1 MGSGL
6 SDHHDAVTAAEHAC
20 DHALAT
26 LGEGSDPDAVLA
38 FVSSHHAHVMGAI
51 GDVLHRRF
59 HPGVLLAV
67 SGEAVI
73 GGASELEGR
82 PGVSILAARMP
93 GAQVRSFTSD
103 ELPLLTDDD
112 PAIGDKC
119 AAALGVGEDLRAVL
133 LFADPFSTPMV
144 KLLPALSTM
153 CTETLGLRRSP
164 IIGGLA
170 SAGSSPGANGL
181 IVNTRL
187 SRTGAIGL
195 TISGGVRMETVVS
208 QGCRP
213 FGPSF
218 VVTGCKRNIITTLG
232 GRPALNALREAIDTL
247 PHSDRALLDRGLFM
261 GRVINEYKDRFGRG
275 DFLIRNVVGVDQSRG
290 AIAVADLM
298 RVGQTIQFQL
308 RDAVTADE
316 DLSLLLSAQ
325 ALREPPHGALL
336 ISCNGR
342 GTRLFDKPN
351 HDARIV
357 CDALSRD
364 PGAPPPPLA
373 GFFAGGEIGPIGPEV
388 FLHGHTASLALFRP
402 DGPDSDD

>member
-6 SDHHDAVTAAEHAC
+6 SDHTDAVTAAEHAC
-20 DHALAT
+20 DRALAS
-26 LGEGSDPDAVLA
+26 LGEGSDPDLVLA
-38 FVSSHHAHVMGAI
+38 FVSTHHAHVMGAI
-51 GDVLHRRF
+51 GDVLHRRL

-73 GGASELEGR
+73 GGESELEGR
-82 PGVSILAARMP
+82 PGLSVLAARTP
-93 GAQVRSFTSD
+93 GATVRSFTSD
-103 ELPLLTDDD
+103 ELPLLADDD
-112 PAIGDKC
+112 PAAGDKC
-119 AAALGVGEDLRAVL
+119 AAALSVNEDLRAVL

-144 KLLPALSTM
+144 KLLPALSSM
-153 CTETLGLRRSP
+153 CVRTLGLRRAP

-187 SRTGAIGL
+187 SRTGAVGL
-195 TISGGVRMETVVS
+195 TISGALQMETVVS

-213 FGPSF
+213 IGPPF
-218 VVTGCKRNIITTLG
+218 VVTGGKRNILTSLG
-232 GRPALNALREAIDTL
+232 GRPALQALREAIDTL
-247 PHSDRALLDRGLFM
+247 DPADRALLDRGLFL
-261 GRVINEYKDRFGRG
+261 GRVVNEYKDRFGRG

-298 RVGQTIQFQL
+298 RVGQTVQFQL

-316 DLSLLLSAQ
+316 DLRLLLSAQ
-325 ALREPPHGALL
+325 SLREPATGALL

-342 GTRLFDKPN
+342 GTRLFDRPN
-351 HDARIV
+351 HDARV
-357 CDALSRD
+357 VSEAL
-364 PGAPPPPLA
+364 APESGPAPPLA
-373 GFFAGGEIGPIGPEV
+373 GFFAGGEIGPIGPHV

-402 DGPDSDD
+402 DGPRADD